1 MGALTPNL
9 GLTVPT
15 VGGDTGP
22 LYAQEINGDLTL
34 LDSCMGGVN
43 SLNVGGNANI
53 TLNTSQSQNL
63 IQSFTGALTGTITV
77 FLPATGR
84 FYAIENGTTG
94 AFGLFVGCTGGGNLQ
109 LIPQGLST
117 WIWTDGSFT
126 RLSNPPGWQEIATYV
141 VSSAAIQIVSLPG
154 PFRRFRLTFQS
165 LLVSTNSVN
174 MAAQVSQDG
183 GSTFISTGYIATYF
197 SVTTSSVT
205 TANGTSSGTD
215 FFLTVPVANVN
226 PSDGTLEIWTGKSTS
241 VPFIARG
248 NSFGVLNTIPAWTM
262 LNFAATCTGSG
273 MINAIRLFPTA
284 GTFSGT
290 LIVEGLP

>member
-43 SLNVGGNANI
+43 SLNVGGNVNV

-63 IQSFTGALTGTITV
+63 IQSFSGVLTGTITV

-141 VSSAAIQIVSLPG
+141 ASGATAQIVTLPG
-154 PFRRFRLTFQS
+154 PFRRFRVTIQS
-165 LLVSTNSVN
+165 ATQSTAGAFLSVQGSINGGSSFVQTGYSFANFAFSSTGNSNVGAGAN
-174 MAAQVSQDG
+174 PQVSVIITSGNQVNVGFDGTYEIGLFSTGFWLKGIVTGVNTNGATYTEVIGGAG
-183 GSTFISTGYIATYF
+183 GSLG
-197 SVTTSSVT
+197 
-205 TANGTSSGTD
+205 
-215 FFLTVPVANVN
+215 
-226 PSDGTLEIWTGKSTS
+226 GKMNALA
-241 VPFIARG
+241 I
-248 NSFGVLNTIPAWTM
+248 IP
-262 LNFAATCTGSG
+262 N
-273 MINAIRLFPTA
+273 A

-290 LIVEGLP
+290 IIVEGLP